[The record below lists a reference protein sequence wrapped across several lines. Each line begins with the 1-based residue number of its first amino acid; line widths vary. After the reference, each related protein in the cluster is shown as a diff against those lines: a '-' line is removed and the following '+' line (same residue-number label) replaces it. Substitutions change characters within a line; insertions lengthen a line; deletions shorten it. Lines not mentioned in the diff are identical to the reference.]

1 MNSETEGTLLAFA
14 VLVLLGLEPVVIKAN
29 PVSPFAFAS
38 LSAIVAS
45 LVLWPLVLLRGQAK
59 EVLERPG
66 EIKKT
71 FLTGLFATAIAYSL
85 FAYGTRLS
93 SAINSAIITRFEVFY
108 SFLISW
114 LLLRERISGR
124 AVLSALALIAGVF
137 LVVTQGER
145 PELLKGDILLLLTP
159 LFWQLGHAVAKK
171 INYSP
176 LTIAALRNTFGGLL
190 LLVPAVITGF
200 AFTKFALAEG
210 IIIALTQGLWYMAIA
225 RINLSKATAILT
237 PAPALT
243 VLISTAVLGE
253 TVTAYHLAGLA
264 LITLGTL
271 TISREESGV
280 RE

>member
-45 LVLWPLVLLRGQAK
+45 LVLWPLVLLRSQAK

-171 INYSP
+171 TNYSP

-200 AFTKFALAEG
+200 AFTEFALAEG

-253 TVTAYHLAGLA
+253 EVTAYHLAGLA
-264 LITLGTL
+264 LITIGTL
-271 TISREESGV
+271 TISREESEV
-280 RE
+280 VK

>member
-1 MNSETEGTLLAFA
+1 MNRETEGTLLAFA
-14 VLVLLGLEPVVIKAN
+14 VLLLLGLEPVVIKAN
-29 PVSPFAFAS
+29 PVNPFAFAS

-45 LVLWPLVLLRGQAK
+45 LILWPVVLLRGQAR
-59 EVLERPG
+59 EVLERPD
-66 EIKKT
+66 ELKKA
-71 FLTGLFATAIAYSL
+71 FLIGLFATAIAYSL
-85 FAYGTRLS
+85 FSYGTRLS
-93 SAINSAIITRFEVFY
+93 SAVNSAIITRFEVFY
-108 SFLISW
+108 SFLLSW
-114 LLLRERISGR
+114 LLLRERITGK
-124 AVLSALALIAGVF
+124 AIISALSLIAGVF
-137 LVVTQGER
+137 LVVTQGKR

-171 INYSP
+171 TNYSP
-176 LTIAALRNTFGGLL
+176 LTIATLRNTFGGLL

-200 AFTKFALAEG
+200 AFTKLALAEG
-210 IIIALTQGLWYMAIA
+210 VIIALTQGLWYMAIA

-243 VLISTAVLGE
+243 ALISITVLGE
-253 TVTAYHLAGLA
+253 TVTAYHLTGLA

>member
-1 MNSETEGTLLAFA
+1 MNRETEGTLLAFV
-14 VLVLLGLEPVVIKAN
+14 VLILLGLEPVVIKAN
-29 PVSPFAFAS
+29 PVNPLAFAS
-38 LSAIVAS
+38 LSAIIAS
-45 LVLWPLVLLRGQAK
+45 LILWPIVLLRGQAR

-66 EIKKT
+66 ELKKT

-85 FAYGTRLS
+85 FSYGTRLS
-93 SAINSAIITRFEVFY
+93 SAVNSAIITRFEVFY

-124 AVLSALALIAGVF
+124 AVLSALTLIAGVF
-137 LVVTQGER
+137 LVVTQGKR
-145 PELLKGDILLLLTP
+145 PELLKGDVLLLLTP

-171 INYSP
+171 TNYSP

-190 LLVPAVITGF
+190 LLVPAVIMGF
-200 AFTKFALAEG
+200 AFTRFALTEG
-210 IIIALTQGLWYMAIA
+210 IIIALTQGLWYLAIA

-253 TVTAYHLAGLA
+253 TVTVYHLSGLA

>member
-1 MNSETEGTLLAFA
+1 MNRETEGTLLAFV
-14 VLVLLGLEPVVIKAN
+14 VLILLGLEPVVIKAN
-29 PVSPFAFAS
+29 PVNPLAFAS
-38 LSAIVAS
+38 LSAIIAS
-45 LVLWPLVLLRGQAK
+45 LILWPIVLLRGQAR

-66 EIKKT
+66 ELKKT

-85 FAYGTRLS
+85 FSYGTRLS
-93 SAINSAIITRFEVFY
+93 SAVNSAIITRFEVFY

-124 AVLSALALIAGVF
+124 AVLSALTLIAGVF
-137 LVVTQGER
+137 LVVTQGKR
-145 PELLKGDILLLLTP
+145 PELLKGDVLLLLTP

-171 INYSP
+171 TNYSP

-190 LLVPAVITGF
+190 LLVPAVIMGF
-200 AFTKFALAEG
+200 AFTRFALAEG
-210 IIIALTQGLWYMAIA
+210 IIIALTQGLWYLAIA

-253 TVTAYHLAGLA
+253 TVTAYHLTGLA